1 MTEKC
6 KRALDENVQIGAIFM
21 DLSKAFDTL
30 NQRLLLDKLKAY
42 YPQPT
47 ALKQM
52 ENNFTGRFQK
62 SKASNSYSSWSEII
76 ADVPQGSILVPLL
89 FNIFLYDLLLYQEE
103 HF

>member
-6 KRALDENVQIGAIFM
+6 KRALDENVKIGAIFM
-21 DLSKAFDTL
+21 DLSKGFDTL

>member
-6 KRALDENVQIGAIFM
+6 KRALDENVKIGAVFM

-103 HF
+103 PF